1 MSRGNTKYTKKPSH
15 ILEKLSNYNEKVR
28 FDGVLHCRKCDYFY
42 ADKHNFNVFLKH
54 NKHDVAAPRKE
65 IQIRNNKIYYPS
77 FWNGAPDSVLSR
89 YGYSADGT
97 LQQKSRRK
105 VISYIVGSKRI
116 TPDDYTENKLRYD
129 QEISRVKQ
137 QIERLEEADKSFYV
151 TASYLLQLFKHGEK
165 IFELASIEE
174 KRELL
179 KLVLSNLELK
189 DKTVRFTP
197 NEPFATVL
205 KLSERSTWQGY
216 MDEDRTFYSVSE
228 NAILGGKNV

>member
-1 MSRGNTKYTKKPSH
+1 MSENIPPGYGGAAYKVLTVRTSEDTRAQ
-15 ILEKLSNYNEKVR
+15 LEVLAQLNERSVTEETRIALEHWVDKSKS
-28 FDGVLHCRKCDYFY
+28 DPTVLKR
-42 ADKHNFNVFLKH
+42 AEQV
-54 NKHDVAAPRKE
+54 
-65 IQIRNNKIYYPS
+65 
-77 FWNGAPDSVLSR
+77 
-89 YGYSADGT
+89 
-97 LQQKSRRK
+97 
-105 VISYIVGSKRI
+105 RI

-165 IFELASIEE
+165 IFEVASIEE

-205 KLSERSTWQGY
+205 KLSERSTWQGQ
-216 MDEDRTFYSVSE
+216 
-228 NAILGGKNV
+228 